1 MYMKNIFTKGKAN
14 RITLGDRM
22 KAYENVT
29 CCHVLIKNLPVYAR
43 IDMRAGHSFC
53 RNLDKPFDMIYSNAM
68 REATKYIVDKTG
80 AKVGYTQSDEA
91 SFVWTDSSKMP
102 FETRL
107 FKLQSIYASMFTSA
121 FFKACIGTK
130 LEDKVL
136 DMLPSFDC
144 RVMNLSSLMEC
155 FNMIMW
161 RENDSV
167 KNSISLLALEHYS
180 NKELYKKNS
189 NDKIN
194 MLKDKNIDYY
204 SVLSEDLRN
213 GAYFRRECYEKEL
226 TEDELSKI
234 PEKQKSTFKTVDDN
248 IDGTKYYV
256 TRSHI
261 VQFFI
266 GKRLT
271 EIPIEER
278 IKIFF

>member
-1 MYMKNIFTKGKAN
+1 MKNNFTKGKAN
-14 RITLGDRM
+14 CITLADRM
-22 KAYENVT
+22 KNYESVT
-29 CCHVLIKNLPVYAR
+29 CNQSLIKNLPVYAR

-53 RNLDKPFDMIYSNAM
+53 KKLNKPFDICYSNAM
-68 REATKYIVDKTG
+68 KEATKYLVDKTG

-107 FKLQSIYASMFTSA
+107 FKLQSVYASMFTSA
-121 FFKACIGTK
+121 FIKACIGTK
-130 LEDKVL
+130 LEYKVFNT
-136 DMLPSFDC
+136 LPSFDC
-144 RVMNLSSLMEC
+144 RIMNLPSLMEC
-155 FNMIMW
+155 FNMLMW

-189 NDKIN
+189 SDKIN

-213 GAYFRRECYEKEL
+213 GAYFRRECYDKEL
-226 TEDELSKI
+226 TEDELKKI
-234 PEKQKSTFKTVDDN
+234 PEKQKETLSTIKNSDN
-248 IDGTKYYV
+248 TTRYFV

-261 VQFFI
+261 IQFFI

-271 EIPIEER
+271 EIPIDER
-278 IKIFF
+278 IAVFF

>member
-1 MYMKNIFTKGKAN
+1 MKNIFTKGKAN
-14 RITLGDRM
+14 RVTLADRM

-29 CCHVLIKNLPVYAR
+29 CGQVLIKNLPVYAR

-53 RNLDKPFDMIYSNAM
+53 KNLDKPFDVDYSNAM
-68 REATKYIVDKTG
+68 REATKHLVDKTG

-107 FKLQSIYASMFTSA
+107 FKLQSVYASMFTSA
-121 FFKACIGTK
+121 FIKACIGTK
-130 LEDKVL
+130 LENKVFN
-136 DMLPSFDC
+136 MLPSFDC
-144 RVMNLSSLMEC
+144 RIMNLPSLTEC
-155 FNMIMW
+155 FNMLMW
-161 RENDSV
+161 RENDSI
-167 KNSISLLALEHYS
+167 KNSISLLALEYYS
-180 NKELYKKNS
+180 NRELHKKNS

-204 SVLSEDLRN
+204 TSLSEDFRN
-213 GAYFRRECYEKEL
+213 GAYFKRELYDKEL
-226 TEDELSKI
+226 TDDELKKI
-234 PEKQKSTFKTVDDN
+234 PEKQKATFSTIRSLDKPTRYF
-248 IDGTKYYV
+248 V

-271 EIPIEER
+271 EIPVEER
-278 IKIFF
+278 VATFF